1 MVTRQIEITEAQEKH
16 LEELAARLGRP
27 VPELIRSGIDVLL
40 NSEAS
45 REERRRRAMD
55 LSGRFR
61 SGVTDLSTEHDRY
74 LAEAHRD

>member
-16 LEELAARLGRP
+16 LEELATRLGRP

-40 NSEAS
+40 SSEFS
-45 REERRRRAMD
+45 REERRRAMD

-74 LAEAHRD
+74 LEEALQG